1 MNSLPKPL
9 LLVLAFLGDAG
20 LAHSQRPASA
30 PPGPLVRVLA
40 GGYGNHADGPGS
52 TALFYYPSGMAQ
64 GADGVLYVADT
75 YNNRIRRVR
84 PDGQVST
91 LAGSGEVG
99 TTDGPAATA
108 RFTNPT
114 AIAVD
119 ARGTV
124 YVTDSYSQ
132 AIRKI
137 TPDGQVS
144 TLPGLG
150 HLVAPGAGV
159 SSFSSLAVDA
169 AGTLY
174 VADKPQDIIYK
185 ITAAGVASALP
196 GSRPA
201 GHFPSKGDTVVTL
214 RRPAAVAVGND
225 GSVYVA
231 GASDMRIC
239 RIWPSG
245 RVRVLA
251 GKPEFKAAYR
261 GVRTEHFRPN
271 GLAVAANGTVYV
283 ADAGRNAIHQILP
296 NGQVSTLSYVA
307 HSAPGAPRYAF
318 GPGTAAHIASPWG
331 LTRAADGSLYVVA
344 HDDHRIT
351 RLSPDG
357 QLGTLAG
364 AGEATRVDGPG
375 PTALFREPFGVAV
388 ASGGTVYVADG
399 DNHCIRKISP
409 RGQVSTLAGSGQ
421 RGLANGTGPAARF
434 TRPTGVA
441 VAANGAVY
449 VADSADCIRRIAP
462 NGRVGTA
469 VDLTPW
475 REPPG
480 NAEGRV
486 APFGVAIARDG
497 TLYITGSLTARVY
510 KVTPKGKVSILAG
523 CGPHCDPY
531 EEPSGAPSFRNPI
544 GIAVAPDG
552 SLYVTDPV
560 NNAVRYVT
568 PNGHFSTLI
577 DDSGRAVNPA
587 YTGSIVPAQPQ
598 GVAVD
603 AAGKVYIADTSNNR
617 VLVVW

>member
-1 MNSLPKPL
+1 
-9 LLVLAFLGDAG
+9 
-20 LAHSQRPASA
+20 
-30 PPGPLVRVLA
+30 
-40 GGYGNHADGPGS
+40 
-52 TALFYYPSGMAQ
+52 MAQ

-75 YNNRIRRVR
+75 NNNRIRRVR

-124 YVTDSYSQ
+124 YVTDNYSQ

-174 VADKPQDIIYK
+174 VADKPQDSIYK

-364 AGEATRVDGPG
+364 AGEVTRVDGPG
-375 PTALFREPFGVAV
+375 PTARFREPFGVAV
-388 ASGGTVYVADG
+388 APGGTVYVADG
-399 DNHCIRKISP
+399 DNHCIRKITPEGAVSTLAGACEAGFADGAGAAARFTRPLGVAVGPGDTVYVADTGNHRIRKISP

-544 GIAVAPDG
+544 GVAVAPDG

-560 NNAVRYVT
+560 NNAVRHVT